1 MAMDVKVPPMDVST
15 MSSPYET
22 REPPHV
28 IRTISGQR
36 QSNIEFDKEENVR
49 WATVIIRYRW
59 GLDAAVLLYSHVSRH
74 VPASTVW
81 MVGMPSRNQS
91 QLTPLLPCR
100 RPASFL
106 FPLLQRLLIRA
117 TKVQVT
123 SHQLGTRI
131 VAL

>member
-1 MAMDVKVPPMDVST
+1 MAIDDKVPPMDVST

-28 IRTISGQR
+28 IRTVSEQR
-36 QSNIEFDKEENVR
+36 QSNIEFDKEQNVR
-49 WATVIIRYRW
+49 WATAIIRYRW
-59 GLDAAVLLYSHVSRH
+59 RLDAAVLSYFLVCRL
-74 VPASTVW
+74 VPASAIG
-81 MVGMPSRNQS
+81 MVGMPSKNQS
-91 QLTPLLPCR
+91 QLTPLLPGR

-106 FPLLQRLLIRA
+106 FPLLQRLTRA